1 MNGFIT
7 NNDLDFMFL
16 NKTWLNENNSAT
28 VIIESA
34 TPNFLFT
41 SEARTHK
48 KAGRVGTV
56 YKNGHHHKELSY
68 GISNI
73 WLSEHLQDNYK
84 SAYCHL

>member
-1 MNGFIT
+1 MNDFIT

-16 NKTWLNENNSAT
+16 NETWLHENNSST

-34 TPNFLFT
+34 TPNFLFI

-48 KAGRVGTV
+48 KAGGVGTV
-56 YKNGHHHKELSY
+56 CKNGHHHKELSY

-73 WLSEHLQDNYK
+73 WLSEHLN
-84 SAYCHL
+84 L